1 MLRVIAYQNSSGEEE
16 YNITKDGDDFN
27 LNAAGVTNIEVV
39 ENGQSIDSDGDYVSF
54 TGSRIKI
61 AWGKLKAPGVS
72 NPTIYAYSANYP
84 DGEVIVGPGREDNV
98 ILSMMPDERPTI

>member
-27 LNAAGVTNIEVV
+27 LNAAGVTKIEVV
-39 ENGQSIDSDGDYVSF
+39 ENGQSIDSDGDHVSF

-72 NPTIYAYSANYP
+72 IPTIYAYSANYP